1 MKASA
6 CELQTLSKHTFC
18 LIPGEWVGEGG
29 RMIITR
35 AAVSEQSEAKVSHPR
50 ETHRF
55 PCFFHFLPTSK
66 KIKYNKIN

>member
-18 LIPGEWVGEGG
+18 VIPREWVGEGG

-35 AAVSEQSEAKVSHPR
+35 AAVSERSEAKVSHPR

-55 PCFFHFLPTSK
+55 FFYFLSTSK
-66 KIKYNKIN
+66 NKKYNKIN

>member
-6 CELQTLSKHTFC
+6 CELQTLSKHNC
-18 LIPGEWVGEGG
+18 CVIPGEWVGEGG

-35 AAVSEQSEAKVSHPR
+35 AAVSEQSQAKVSHPR

-55 PCFFHFLPTSK
+55 LFFIFYPHQK
-66 KIKYNKIN
+66 K